1 MLAGQVWSWWSL
13 NSTSRN
19 KEMLLNVRDSS
30 LLLFINMFAI
40 SKPDVCH
47 GLETY
52 AYSHTFVIRLNGLSG
67 RQGSALYLG
76 TSQKTISTT
85 PLTSMHLTTV
95 RLISILIVSHC
106 LFAYFPVASTLLE
119 STLRHLAPT
128 RARKRSYSCLVYP

>member
-1 MLAGQVWSWWSL
+1 MLAGQVWSWWSFS
-13 NSTSRN
+13 STSRS
-19 KEMLLNVRDSS
+19 KEMLLNVRDYMLLS
-30 LLLFINMFAI
+30 LINMLAI
-40 SKPDVCH
+40 SEPDICR

-52 AYSHTFVIRLNGLSG
+52 AYSHTFIIRTKFFSG

-128 RARKRSYSCLVYP
+128 RARKRSCSCLVYP